1 MDWLAPLIRQIA
13 ELGRWAPLLFIAL
26 YVVAS
31 VVLAP
36 AFLLTFSAGAIFG
49 LWRGTLYV
57 YIGAVLGSS
66 AVYALAAP
74 LARSRFLRWVDRDP
88 RVAAAR
94 LAVIDRSAWI
104 MFLLRLSP
112 LVPYNLLN
120 YALAF
125 SGVRYRDFL
134 VASVG
139 MIPAIVMYVYYGKV
153 AGDVA
158 LLAAGVA
165 PPRGPEY
172 YALLAVGLIAT
183 VAATTLITRSARRA
197 VDEAKLHRAAEGN
210 GRDQERHDKVGL
222 HE

>member
-1 MDWLAPLIRQIA
+1 MDWLAPLIKQIA
-13 ELGRWAPLLFIAL
+13 ELGRWAPLLFITV

-31 VVLAP
+31 IVLAP

-74 LARSRFLRWVDRDP
+74 LARSRLLRWVDRDP

-94 LAVIDRSAWI
+94 QAVVDRSAWI

-120 YALAF
+120 YALAL

-153 AGDVA
+153 VGDVA
-158 LLAAGVA
+158 VLAAGVA

-172 YALLAVGLIAT
+172 YALLIVGLMTTIG
-183 VAATTLITRSARRA
+183 ATTLITRAARKA
-197 VDEAKLHRAAEGN
+197 VEEARMRRVEQK
-210 GRDQERHDKVGL
+210 
-222 HE
+222 

>member
-13 ELGRWAPLLFIAL
+13 ELGRWAPLLFIAI

-31 VVLAP
+31 IVLAP

-49 LWRGTLYV
+49 LWRGTFYV

-74 LARSRFLRWVDRDP
+74 LARSRLLRWVDRDP

-94 LAVIDRSAWI
+94 QAVVDRSAWI

-112 LVPYNLLN
+112 LVPYNFLN
-120 YALAF
+120 YALAL

-134 VASVG
+134 LASVG

-153 AGDVA
+153 VGDVA
-158 LLAAGVA
+158 VVAAGVA

-172 YALLAVGLIAT
+172 YALLIVGLIT
-183 VAATTLITRSARRA
+183 TIAATTLITRAARKA
-197 VDEAKLHRAAEGN
+197 VEEAKLRRAAH
-210 GRDQERHDKVGL
+210 QK
-222 HE
+222 

>member
-1 MDWLAPLIRQIA
+1 MDWVAPLIRQIA
-13 ELGRWAPLLFIAL
+13 ELGRWAPLLFIAVYIL
-26 YVVAS
+26 AS

-74 LARSRFLRWVDRDP
+74 LARSRLLRWVDRDP

-94 LAVIDRSAWI
+94 QAVVDRSAWI

-112 LVPYNLLN
+112 LVPYNFLN
-120 YALAF
+120 YALAL

-134 VASVG
+134 LASVG

-153 AGDVA
+153 VGDVA
-158 LLAAGVA
+158 VLAAGVA

-172 YALLAVGLIAT
+172 YALLIVGLIT
-183 VAATTLITRSARRA
+183 TIAATTLITRAARKA
-197 VDEAKLHRAAEGN
+197 VEEAKLRGAAG
-210 GRDQERHDKVGL
+210 QK
-222 HE
+222 

>member
-1 MDWLAPLIRQIA
+1 MDWLAPLIKQIA
-13 ELGRWAPLLFIAL
+13 ELGRWAPLLFIAV
-26 YVVAS
+26 YIVAS

-74 LARSRFLRWVDRDP
+74 LARSRLLRWVDRDP

-94 LAVIDRSAWI
+94 QAVIDRSAWI

-120 YALAF
+120 YALAL

-153 AGDVA
+153 VGDVA
-158 LLAAGVA
+158 VLAAGVA

-172 YALLAVGLIAT
+172 YALLIVGLIT
-183 VAATTLITRSARRA
+183 TIAATTLITRAARKA
-197 VDEAKLHRAAEGN
+197 VEDAKLRRAAE
-210 GRDQERHDKVGL
+210 QK
-222 HE
+222 

>member
-1 MDWLAPLIRQIA
+1 MDWLQPLIKQIA
-13 ELGRWAPLLFIAL
+13 ELGRWAPLLFITV

-31 VVLAP
+31 IVLAP

-74 LARSRFLRWVDRDP
+74 LARSRLLSWVDRDP

-94 LAVIDRSAWI
+94 QAVVDRSAWI

-120 YALAF
+120 YALAL

-134 VASVG
+134 IASVG

-153 AGDVA
+153 VGDVA
-158 LLAAGVA
+158 VLAAGVA

-172 YALLAVGLIAT
+172 YALLIVGLIT
-183 VAATTLITRSARRA
+183 TIAATTLITRAARKA
-197 VDEAKLHRAAEGN
+197 VEEAKMRRAAEP
-210 GRDQERHDKVGL
+210 K
-222 HE
+222 

>member
-1 MDWLAPLIRQIA
+1 MDWLPSLIKQIA
-13 ELGRWAPLLFIAL
+13 ELGRWAPLLFIAV

-31 VVLAP
+31 IILAP

-49 LWRGTLYV
+49 LWRGTVYV

-74 LARSRFLRWVDRDP
+74 LARSRLLQWVDRDP
-88 RVAAAR
+88 RMAAAR
-94 LAVIDRSAWI
+94 QAVVDRSAWI

-120 YALAF
+120 YALAL

-134 VASVG
+134 VASIG
-139 MIPAIVMYVYYGKV
+139 MIPAIVMYVYYGKEV
-153 AGDVA
+153 GDVA
-158 LLAAGVA
+158 VLAAGVA

-172 YALLAVGLIAT
+172 YALLIVGLIST
-183 VAATTLITRSARRA
+183 IAATTLITRAARKA
-197 VDEAKLHRAAEGN
+197 VEEAKLRRAAE
-210 GRDQERHDKVGL
+210 QK
-222 HE
+222 

>member
-13 ELGRWAPLLFIAL
+13 ELGRWAPLLFIAV
-26 YVVAS
+26 YIVAS
-31 VVLAP
+31 IVLAP

-74 LARSRFLRWVDRDP
+74 LARSRLLRWVDRDP

-94 LAVIDRSAWI
+94 HAVVDRSAWI

-112 LVPYNLLN
+112 LVPYNFLN
-120 YALAF
+120 YARAL

-134 VASVG
+134 VASIG

-158 LLAAGVA
+158 VLAAGVG
-165 PPRGPEY
+165 PQRGPEY
-172 YALLAVGLIAT
+172 YALLIVGLIT
-183 VAATTLITRSARRA
+183 TIAATTLITRAARKA
-197 VDEAKLHRAAEGN
+197 VEEAKVRHGAE
-210 GRDQERHDKVGL
+210 QK
-222 HE
+222 

>member
-1 MDWLAPLIRQIA
+1 MDWLEPLIRQIA

-26 YVVAS
+26 YVAAS
-31 VVLAP
+31 VLLAP

-74 LARSRFLRWVDRDP
+74 LARSRILRWVDRDP

-94 LAVIDRSAWI
+94 LAVVDRSAWI

-165 PPRGPEY
+165 PPRGTEY

-183 VAATTLITRSARRA
+183 VAATTLITRSARKA
-197 VDEAKLHRAAEGN
+197 IDEAKRRRPTGGDASREP
-210 GRDQERHDKVGL
+210 HDNIEV
-222 HE
+222 HEQ